1 MGKIQRFLLKN
12 IIRRFYMKENFEVLK
27 IKGCITVWW
36 VGCDLFAFVVN
47 FEFRGITV
55 MELSY

>member
-1 MGKIQRFLLKN
+1 MGNIQGFLLKN
-12 IIRRFYMKENFEVLK
+12 ITRFYTKENFEVLK
-27 IKGCITVWW
+27 IKGCITVWR

-47 FEFRGITV
+47 FELRDITV